1 MGVGI
6 SAQVAGVGTAQVQV
20 RSVLG
25 YAIVPKA
32 GSLHLWCLINFCSF
46 NFKSSAVVFRFS
58 MLWNTGGWL
67 R

>member
-46 NFKSSAVVFRFS
+46 NF
-58 MLWNTGGWL
+58 T
-67 R
+67 